1 MNKCVKTK
9 MVLLNKCKITIF
21 FLNEQTIVC

>member
-9 MVLLNKCKITIF
+9 MVLLKKYKITIF